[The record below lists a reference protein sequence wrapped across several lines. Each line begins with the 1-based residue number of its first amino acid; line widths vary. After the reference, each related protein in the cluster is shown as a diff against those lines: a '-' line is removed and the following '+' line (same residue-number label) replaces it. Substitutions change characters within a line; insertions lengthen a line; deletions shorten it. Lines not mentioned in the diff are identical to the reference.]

1 MRNLVRILFVGVAL
15 AAMTFASQGQKITGD
30 YLESRSADVY
40 VAQCFAN
47 GEVGL
52 VGDQALM
59 AWHVRNGSWDG
70 QKLDGLTVIAAVK
83 ANATLGDPYANP
95 YPAKSVMLVDEQ
107 ATPPQR
113 EALVAFAQHMGG
125 KLTSTVVRV
134 IPTTIEMNVLRDQAH
149 HGEATLRAGTFAE
162 IQTRALNEGDHTCGA
177 ETTYYP
183 PLIKLEHSMA
193 AVAMRDEYQGP
204 GLGVDWDRH
213 GKRSAFVGSFAEDSS
228 EPLSAGL

>member
-1 MRNLVRILFVGVAL
+1 MAMRYGTMIRKTFFLIAL
-15 AAMTFASQGQKITGD
+15 AFLFCASAEAQIAGD

-40 VAQCFAN
+40 TGQCFAN

-52 VGDQALM
+52 TGDQAIL
-59 AWHVRNGSWDG
+59 AWHIRSGSWDG
-70 QKLDGLTVIAAVK
+70 VKLDGFSVVAAVK
-83 ANATLGDPYANP
+83 ANATLGDPYADP

-107 ATPPQR
+107 ATPAQR

-125 KLTSTVVRV
+125 KLTSTVLRV
-134 IPTTIEMNVLRDQAH
+134 IPTTIEMNVLRDHAH

-183 PLIKLEHSMA
+183 PLTRLEHSMA
-193 AVAMRDEYQGP
+193 AVAMTDEYQGP

-213 GKRSAFVGSFAEDSS
+213 GKRSAFVGSFAE
-228 EPLSAGL
+228 